1 MCRTVS
7 HCALPYSE
15 GWWLKLNWILT
26 IFYAVIEAL
35 TFGQYLLPQGLWFEH
50 IRTYTSWVYIR
61 ISSNFS
67 SQIVFWTQNFKNL
80 RDIFL
85 CNETPPFLLY
95 KLIFKKN
102 LIVEFKFSHVI
113 WNLNNLSFRF
123 FWPISFWEDFS
134 LYFYVKCRHLSIV
147 AQPYLWEW

>member
-1 MCRTVS
+1 MIVTNFNLNYLRIPLQSFEKKNLNILYVSLCRTVS

-15 GWWLKLNWILT
+15 GWWLELNWILT

-61 ISSNFS
+61 ISSHFS

-85 CNETPPFLLY
+85 CNETPIS
-95 KLIFKKN
+95 LIQINILKKIWLWSSN
-102 LIVEFKFSHVI
+102 LVMLFGI
-113 WNLNNLSFRF
+113 
-123 FWPISFWEDFS
+123 
-134 LYFYVKCRHLSIV
+134 
-147 AQPYLWEW
+147 